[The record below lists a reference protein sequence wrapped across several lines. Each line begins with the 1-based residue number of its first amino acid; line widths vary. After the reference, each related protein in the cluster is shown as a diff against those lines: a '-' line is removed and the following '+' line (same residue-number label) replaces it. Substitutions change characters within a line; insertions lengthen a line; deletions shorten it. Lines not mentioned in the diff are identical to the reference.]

1 MDAVI
6 TPNHAT
12 NPAVTWSVQNQTG
25 EATITTTGLLTA
37 FSDGSVLVK
46 ATSISNPSIE
56 GSLVITIT
64 NQPAETKFE
73 LIAALSDANDNKDSI
88 VISINGDDVLSAK
101 QWVTSMVI
109 NTYATAIVNAQV
121 VADLVNATQD
131 DVDNA
136 TSILHAATTTFDEEK
151 SFGVMV
157 IALLELNTAINYA
170 ILAKSGIVSTG
181 TSTILGDIGVSPA
194 DSTSITGFSL
204 NQHPSGNFSKST
216 QVEGSIY
223 ASNDASPTPTYLT
236 QAMTDMQ
243 QAYDVGQGLTATEVP
258 EIYEGNLGG
267 KTLTSGIYSWSTGV
281 SINTD
286 LTITGS
292 AHDVWIFQISE
303 SLFQANNVNVIL
315 SGGALAEHIF
325 WLVNG
330 EVFVGAESTIQGNIL
345 ANNSIELATNATIHG
360 SLYSQNAVTLLN
372 TNVIANV
379 IKPSEIHIKTSGDV
393 IEINEAGGTLV
404 MLVEVMPNNTSNAWV
419 NWSVI
424 NQTGTA
430 TIHSDGLLT
439 AGSDGTVVV
448 RATSI
453 NYPSIFG
460 ETTITL
466 FNQVAYSK
474 TSLMEAVFNAN
485 TNYDGIVASNNSEN
499 IPRDQV
505 WVTSLV
511 LATYRNAID
520 AAQSIIDLQSA
531 TQPQVNGAVTTLSD
545 ATNSFNE
552 EKAFG
557 TYEEP
562 LSQSVNLG
570 TAADFAILA
579 KSAITTSG
587 ATAINGDIGV
597 SPVVASYLTG
607 FGLVTD
613 PSNEF
618 STSTFVNGQIY
629 AGDYAEPTPTYLS
642 TAISDM
648 ENAHSTAMSYTP
660 DGTDLHAGDLSGKT
674 LNGGV
679 YQWGTDVI
687 INSDFTISGNETDTW
702 IFQISGKLTFAA
714 DVSILLNGGALAS
727 NIFWIVEET
736 VTVGASSHLAGNFF
750 TQVIT
755 MGAGSSVTGRLFSY
769 SAITLASTIVTKP
782 S

>member
-1 MDAVI
+1 MV
-6 TPNHAT
+6 PSHAT
-12 NPAVTWSVQNQTG
+12 NLEVSWSVQDQTG
-25 EATITTTGLLTA
+25 KASISSTGLLTA
-37 FSDGSVLVK
+37 LADGVVAVK
-46 ATSISNPSIE
+46 AASISNPSIE
-56 GSLVITIT
+56 GSLLITIT
-64 NQPAETKFE
+64 NQPAESKVGLMT
-73 LIAALSDANDNKDSI
+73 ALDLANEN
-88 VISINGDDVLSAK
+88 INSVVVSVDGEDVLPAN
-101 QWVTSMVI
+101 QWVTLTVMDTFSEAKITAQIVYDEI
-109 NTYATAIVNAQV
+109 NSNQTAVNDV
-121 VADLVNATQD
+121 VSELN
-131 DVDNA
+131 
-136 TSILHAATTTFDEEK
+136 AATISFDAAK
-151 SFGVMV
+151 TSGSMI
-157 IALLELNTAINYA
+157 IALLPLNTAKNYA
-170 ILAKSGIVSTG
+170 VLAKSGITSSGVST
-181 TSTILGDIGVSPA
+181 IIGDMGVNPGNAS
-194 DSTSITGFSL
+194 SVTGFSL
-204 NQHPSGNFSKST
+204 NQDPSGYYSKSD
-216 QVEGSIY
+216 QVEGSIFT
-223 ASNDASPTPTYLT
+223 ASHESPTPTLLN
-236 QAMTDMQ
+236 QAILDMEN
-243 QAYDVGQGLTATEVP
+243 AYDIGQGLAST
-258 EIYEGNLGG
+258 GFLNLYDGHLSG
-267 KTLTSGIYSWSTGV
+267 KNLTSGIYSWSTGV

-360 SLYSQNAVTLLN
+360 SLYSQNAVTFLN

-379 IKPSEIHIKTSGDV
+379 IKPSEIHIKTSGD
-393 IEINEAGGTLV
+393 IFEINEAGGTLA

-485 TNYDGIVASNNSEN
+485 TNYDGVVASDHSEN

-597 SPVVASYLTG
+597 SPVAASYLTG

-660 DGTDLHAGDLSGKT
+660 DGADLHSGDLSGKT